1 MHQTL
6 RDWVAVESDSSDM
19 LKRSDLHQMMDMT
32 AEKLRAMG
40 GKVELVDIG
49 EQEVRRV
56 LLLVL
61 YLCLS
66 RFEQTM

>member
-66 RFEQTM
+66 RFEQPM